1 MTPRDY
7 LGNIPKVG
15 DTIAIVLSTSTR
27 HSVLTKA
34 QVTEFKE
41 TPKQIKMFIKPIDNK
56 YLFRDFLFLSDN
68 INSDQFI
75 IIK

>member
-15 DTIAIVLSTSTR
+15 DIIAIVLSTSTR
-27 HSVLTKA
+27 HSVLTKS

-56 YLFRDFLFLSDN
+56 YLFRDFLFLFDN
-68 INSDQFI
+68 INNNQFI